1 MHAHHQQSTLKKK
14 KCSII
19 PIISIL
25 CVIVSS
31 INIFLIANIFL
42 LEKNTMVGMTN
53 NGAHDIQLQL
63 STSQYSRGPH
73 QRKRIRTT
81 NNNKKDNSNS
91 KGLL

>member
-1 MHAHHQQSTLKKK
+1 MHAHHQQQSKLKKK

-31 INIFLIANIFL
+31 VNIFLIANILL

-53 NGAHDIQLQL
+53 NGI
-63 STSQYSRGPH
+63 STSRILVDQYKEKEYEQQAVTR
-73 QRKRIRTT
+73 RTAT
-81 NNNKKDNSNS
+81 TFNP
-91 KGLL
+91 